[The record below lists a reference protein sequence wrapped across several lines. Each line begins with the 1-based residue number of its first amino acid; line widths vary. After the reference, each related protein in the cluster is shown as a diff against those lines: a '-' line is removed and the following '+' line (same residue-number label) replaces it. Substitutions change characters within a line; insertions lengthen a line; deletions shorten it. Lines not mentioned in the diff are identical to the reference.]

1 MNPGPDN
8 KKLAIVKTPIPGKKI
23 NNPIFSRDQPTFQ
36 KKGQCKETIQYS
48 LHFGNV
54 SPVMLILKKS
64 PSHFKETV
72 KWENLV

>member
-8 KKLAIVKTPIPGKKI
+8 KKFAVVKTPIPGKKI
-23 NNPIFSRDQPTFQ
+23 NNPRDQSTFQ

-54 SPVMLILKKS
+54 SPVTLIQEIAQS
-64 PSHFKETV
+64 FQG
-72 KWENLV
+72 NC

>member
-8 KKLAIVKTPIPGKKI
+8 KKFAIVKTLIPGKK
-23 NNPIFSRDQPTFQ
+23 NNPIFSMDQPTFQ

-54 SPVMLILKKS
+54 SPVMLIQKIAQS
-64 PSHFKETV
+64 FQG
-72 KWENLV
+72 NC